1 MGLTNLELYNRRHEE
16 LLREA
21 EDRHLAR
28 RLRQEH
34 PRRMSETKSRQPK
47 TRLQRMTAIWG
58 RTSVPFFR
66 A

>member
-1 MGLTNLELYNRRHEE
+1 MNQTNMTEMFRARQLG

-21 EDRHLAR
+21 EDRRLAR
-28 RLRQEH
+28 RLRKARSKEH
-34 PRRMSETKSRQPK
+34 SRAERQMAGFRRVFAS
-47 TRLQRMTAIWG
+47 WG

>member
-1 MGLTNLELYNRRHEE
+1 MSLSDLELYNRRHEE

-21 EDRHLAR
+21 EDRRLAR

-34 PRRMSETKSRQPK
+34 PRRISETKSRRRK
-47 TRLQRMTAIWG
+47 TRLHRMTALWG

>member
-1 MGLTNLELYNRRHEE
+1 MNQTNMTEMFRERQLG

-21 EDRHLAR
+21 EDRRLAR
-28 RLRQEH
+28 RLRKVGLREH
-34 PRRMSETKSRQPK
+34 SRAERQMAGFRRVFAS
-47 TRLQRMTAIWG
+47 WG

>member
-1 MGLTNLELYNRRHEE
+1 MSLTDLELYNRRHEE

-21 EDRHLAR
+21 EDR

-34 PRRMSETKSRQPK
+34 PRRISETKSRRRK
-47 TRLQRMTAIWG
+47 TRLHRMTALWG